1 LFTFFRV
8 EPAPVQKF
16 RFVLRDDSVANVIK
30 QILAAAAEREQAHEW
45 AIENRDAH
53 RSRQIKLDNRS
64 GGTLVAELFD
74 AVAQPRGQP
83 DSIRIAAIHDGIEN
97 VSRLVVG
104 VESKRFP
111 GTSNIGDFDIGS
123 HRHRRAQQAFAQQ
136 ATQDPRIV
144 HQLVGRDPQRDLLH
158 WRLES
163 VGLDLAIRQM
173 HPLAKRQE
181 RAGEVSDPSRAMK

>member
-1 LFTFFRV
+1 MIDGRASVASLLARTRRGPCAKPLRRQFRNAGTNSQQLASCASNQSALFTFFRV

-111 GTSNIGDFDIGS
+111 DTSNIGDFDIGS
-123 HRHRRAQQAFAQQ
+123 HRHRRAQQAFAN
-136 ATQDPRIV
+136 PRW
-144 HQLVGRDPQRDLLH
+144 H
-158 WRLES
+158 
-163 VGLDLAIRQM
+163 
-173 HPLAKRQE
+173 
-181 RAGEVSDPSRAMK
+181 